1 MTTTSLIESFSL
13 LLLCEA
19 GDGGAK
25 GCSCVQA
32 NSTWQRSQTMKDKRL
47 LLDLPDIAWASI
59 LQLLNSDPATLLD
72 LELVCT
78 RLRSRQQALLSSL
91 YARLQLSYRQQIIAL
106 GIEFDKLEQ
115 CPPDTA
121 LTLLDLSED
130 GWTSKTPRLG
140 AAAKQSMSQSRT
152 ISQSHVRRRDAMVK
166 KFGVSDAQLAELI
179 TAVGGYASHIAATHQ
194 ESLVVSGQVR
204 KVEKSM
210 ERARPWG

>member
-1 MTTTSLIESFSL
+1 
-13 LLLCEA
+13 
-19 GDGGAK
+19 
-25 GCSCVQA
+25 
-32 NSTWQRSQTMKDKRL
+32 MKDKRL
-47 LLDLPDIAWASI
+47 LLDLPDITWASV
-59 LQLLNSDPATLLD
+59 LQLLDSNPEAILN

-78 RLRSRQQALLSSL
+78 RVRSRQQALLSSL
-91 YARLQLSYRQQIIAL
+91 HARLQLSYRQQIIAL
-106 GIEFDKLEQ
+106 GIEFDKLER
-115 CPPDTA
+115 CLEDI
-121 LTLLDLSED
+121 LDLSED